1 MSPMLVTQLR
11 PGDLIGHGHA
21 NHGGVYLVT
30 KVQPANTFPG
40 WACSSSANVLVTLH
54 GDYRFNHGFN
64 HATFADEVH
73 TYWRQSWACR
83 KDRPGTG
90 FLRVHQVRIAL
101 GLQPWDD
108 TRKTSTAHGEA
119 LRYFVLRGQGSWL
132 PRHGDY
138 EPDELVRQA
147 AELQERQA
155 VEAIRGF
162 FPPPLW
168 SSRADLARWT
178 EAAA

>member
-1 MSPMLVTQLR
+1 MLVTQLR
-11 PGDLIGHGHA
+11 PGDLIGHGYA
-21 NHGGVYLVT
+21 NHGGLYTVT

-40 WACSSSANVLVTLH
+40 WACSSSANVLVTLQ
-54 GDYRFNHGFN
+54 GDYRFSN
-64 HATFADEVH
+64 HATFADSVH
-73 TYWRQSWACR
+73 AYWRQSWATR
-83 KDRPGTG
+83 KDRPAGG

-101 GLQPWDD
+101 GLQPWND

-119 LRYFVLRGQGSWL
+119 LRYFVLRGQGSWF
-132 PRHGDY
+132 PHHGDY

-155 VEAIRGF
+155 VEAVGGC

-168 SSRADLARWT
+168 SSRADLATWH